1 MLGIARVVEGIGRR
15 KNVLVD
21 APAEQV
27 VIRHAGDLRRG
38 EQPAAG
44 QDDGGVWVER
54 LVGRNVK
61 EPRDLAA
68 GAVVTRLV

>member
-1 MLGIARVVEGIGRR
+1 MYLSTPPV
-15 KNVLVD
+15 
-21 APAEQV
+21 EQV

-38 EQPAAG
+38 QQPAAG

-54 LVGRNVK
+54 LAGRNIK

-68 GAVVTRLV
+68 GAAVTQLV